1 MLDPLTISAAVATA
15 NTAFNGL
22 KRAFQ
27 VGKDIQSMGQDLSK
41 WMSAASD
48 IENAQKRAK
57 NPSFI
62 TKLTRRGSIEQEAVE
77 ALTAKKQLEAQRYE
91 LQQFIKFRHGVQA
104 WNELLK
110 MEGDIRKRRQ
120 KEIYDKQVLRQK
132 IITVIVLI
140 LCVIVGM
147 GILLA
152 FVYGLVQL
160 DRGKHR
166 LMTPETLDK
175 WRILPRLMML
185 AMTCVYVRCIE
196 WALSQPDLSWLSVTG
211 ATGSFAIWLSVCS

>member
-27 VGKDIQSMGQDLSK
+27 VGKDIQSMGNDLSK

-77 ALTAKKQLEAQRYE
+77 ALTAKKQLEEQRYE
-91 LQQFIKFRHGVQA
+91 LQQFIKFRHGVNA

-110 MEGDIRKRRQ
+110 MEADIRKRRQ
-120 KEIYDKQVLRQK
+120 KEIYDKTSIATKDNYSYRFN
-132 IITVIVLI
+132 T
-140 LCVIVGM
+140 CVILG
-147 GILLA
+147 GGLLLA
-152 FVYGLVQL
+152 FIYGLVQL
-160 DRGKHR
+160 DRGN
-166 LMTPETLDK
+166 
-175 WRILPRLMML
+175 I
-185 AMTCVYVRCIE
+185 
-196 WALSQPDLSWLSVTG
+196 G
-211 ATGSFAIWLSVCS
+211 

>member
-1 MLDPLTISAAVATA
+1 MLDPLSITAAIATA
-15 NTAFNGL
+15 NTAFNGI

-27 VGKDIQSMGQDLSK
+27 VGKDIQGMSNDLSK

-62 TKLTRRGSIEQEAVE
+62 TKLTRKDSIEQEAVE

-91 LQQFIKFRHGVQA
+91 LQQFIKFKHGTQA

-120 KEIYDKQVLRQK
+120 KEIYDKQILRQK
-132 IITVIVLI
+132 IITVIVVL
-140 LCVIVGM
+140 LVLVIGL
-147 GILLA
+147 GILLG

-160 DRGKHR
+160 DRGN
-166 LMTPETLDK
+166 
-175 WRILPRLMML
+175 I
-185 AMTCVYVRCIE
+185 
-196 WALSQPDLSWLSVTG
+196 G
-211 ATGSFAIWLSVCS
+211 

>member
-1 MLDPLTISAAVATA
+1 MLDPLSITAAIATA
-15 NTAFNGL
+15 NTAFNGI

-27 VGKDIQSMGQDLSK
+27 VGKDIQGMSNDLSK

-48 IENAQKRAK
+48 IEHAQKRAK
-57 NPSFI
+57 NPSFL

-77 ALTAKKQLEAQRYE
+77 ALTAKKKLEEQRYE
-91 LQQFIKFRHGVQA
+91 LQQFIKFTHGTHA

-140 LCVIVGM
+140 LCVIIGM

-152 FVYGLVQL
+152 FIYGLVQL
-160 DRGKHR
+160 DRGN
-166 LMTPETLDK
+166 
-175 WRILPRLMML
+175 I
-185 AMTCVYVRCIE
+185 
-196 WALSQPDLSWLSVTG
+196 G
-211 ATGSFAIWLSVCS
+211 

>member
-1 MLDPLTISAAVATA
+1 MLDPLSITAAIATA
-15 NTAFNGL
+15 NTAFNGI

-27 VGKDIQSMGQDLSK
+27 VGKDIQGMSNDLSK

-57 NPSFI
+57 NPSLL

-77 ALTAKKQLEAQRYE
+77 ALTAKKKLEEQRYE
-91 LQQFIKFRHGVQA
+91 LQQFIKFTHGTHA

-120 KEIYDKQVLRQK
+120 KEIYDKQILRQK

-160 DRGKHR
+160 DRGN
-166 LMTPETLDK
+166 
-175 WRILPRLMML
+175 I
-185 AMTCVYVRCIE
+185 
-196 WALSQPDLSWLSVTG
+196 G
-211 ATGSFAIWLSVCS
+211 

>member
-27 VGKDIQSMGQDLSK
+27 VGKDIQSMGNDLSK

-77 ALTAKKQLEAQRYE
+77 ALTAKKQLEEQRYA

-104 WNELLK
+104 WNELLR

-140 LCVIVGM
+140 LCLIVGM
-147 GILLA
+147 ALLLA

-160 DRGKHR
+160 DRGN
-166 LMTPETLDK
+166 
-175 WRILPRLMML
+175 I
-185 AMTCVYVRCIE
+185 
-196 WALSQPDLSWLSVTG
+196 G
-211 ATGSFAIWLSVCS
+211 

>member
-27 VGKDIQSMGQDLSK
+27 VGKDIQSMGNDLSK

-77 ALTAKKQLEAQRYE
+77 ALTAKKQLEEQRYE
-91 LQQFIKFRHGVQA
+91 LQQFIKFRHGVNA

-120 KEIYDKQVLRQK
+120 KEIYDRQIFKQKVITIVVLF
-132 IITVIVLI
+132 IVLSVGITI
-140 LCVIVGM
+140 LG
-147 GILLA
+147 L

-160 DRGKHR
+160 DRGN
-166 LMTPETLDK
+166 
-175 WRILPRLMML
+175 I
-185 AMTCVYVRCIE
+185 
-196 WALSQPDLSWLSVTG
+196 G
-211 ATGSFAIWLSVCS
+211 